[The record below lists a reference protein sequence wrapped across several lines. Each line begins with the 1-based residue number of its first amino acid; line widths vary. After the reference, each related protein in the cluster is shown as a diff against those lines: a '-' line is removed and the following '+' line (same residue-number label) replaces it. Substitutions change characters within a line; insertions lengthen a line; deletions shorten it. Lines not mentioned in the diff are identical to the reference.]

1 MEAVQTTSDAS
12 EIQQLE
18 SQLAA
23 MISQTASDIA
33 HNESLDYEQRAEIYA
48 IIQAIQNDSQSN
60 CQLAHVVVTAIAQEA
75 ARA

>member
-1 MEAVQTTSDAS
+1 MQAVQTTSDAS
-12 EIQQLE
+12 EIQELE

-23 MISQTASDIA
+23 MISQSASEIA

-48 IIQAIQNDSQSN
+48 ILQALQNDSQSDR
-60 CQLAHVVVTAIAQEA
+60 QLATAVVTAIAQET